1 MCDNDP
7 LSYVSIFHTLDD
19 YDNLVFLCDQRLLEA
34 IDLHMDA
41 YTSDKID
48 RLIMNYTHKQIMS
61 DIQPLIN
68 DYVSILSNVS
78 REKVNSIHVLEKY
91 SIINESILKCIAH
104 LLSAIYGKKR
114 RIPRQ
119 YNSEFKL
126 SNHVIAGPD
135 TYAERSRIINDK
147 ISYLQTVPQPEQRTP
162 EWYAFRHECITASSA
177 WKVIDT
183 LKQQE
188 NFITSKMH
196 DNSNNRVEFGS
207 NVGSPCH
214 HGHKYEPLSTMLY
227 EHVNR
232 TKIGEFGCI
241 KHKEYDFIGASP
253 DGINIDPA
261 SEKFGTLL
269 EIKNVVSREIS
280 SIPKKEY
287 WTQMQMQMEVCDLD
301 FCDFLET
308 KFVQY
313 DSEEEFLEDY
323 SVDSTTK
330 NVNNPTKVMSNNDG
344 NYIGL
349 IVMLYVNNSP
359 VYEYCPLTLNTPE
372 QVLVWK
378 DELINKYFNDT
389 LNSSWVDN
397 IFWKCEKYSCICV
410 ERNRSWFSS
419 VLPAFKSMWDVIQ
432 TRRAEQSHT
441 DANAPSTEE
450 TKKKKRKIQTTTDML
465 NGNIGVCLIK
475 LD

>member
-7 LSYVSIFHTLDD
+7 LSYVSIFHKLDD
-19 YDNLVFLCDQRLLEA
+19 YDNLLYLCEQRLLES
-34 IDLHMDA
+34 INLHMDA

-48 RLIMNYTHKQIMS
+48 RLIINYTHKQVMS
-61 DIQPLIN
+61 DIQPLMN
-68 DYVSILSNVS
+68 DYVSILSNVPLV
-78 REKVNSIHVLEKY
+78 KVNSIHILEKFN
-91 SIINESILKCIAH
+91 IINESISKCITH
-104 LLSAIYGKKR
+104 SLSTIYGKKT
-114 RIPRQ
+114 RIARQ
-119 YNSEFKL
+119 YDSEFKL
-126 SNHVIAGPD
+126 STHVLGGSD
-135 TYAERSRIINDK
+135 TYAERKKVIQDK
-147 ISYLQTVPQPEQRTP
+147 IHYLQSVPQPEQRTE
-162 EWYAFRHECITASSA
+162 EWYAFRHDCITASSA
-177 WKVIDT
+177 WKIVDT
-183 LKQQE
+183 VKQQE
-188 NFITSKMH
+188 NFIKSKLN
-196 DNSNNRVEFGS
+196 DNSKSQSTFGTNIES
-207 NVGSPCH
+207 AFH

-241 KHKEYDFIGASP
+241 KHKDYDFIGASP
-253 DGINIDPA
+253 DGINTDTT

-269 EIKNVVSREIS
+269 EIKNVVSREIT

-313 DSEEEFLEDY
+313 ESEEEFLEDY
-323 SVDSTTK
+323 SGENT
-330 NVNNPTKVMSNNDG
+330 VNNVSNPTNVMTNSDG
-344 NYIGL
+344 QYIGL
-349 IVMLYVNNSP
+349 IVMFYVNNSP

-397 IFWKCEKYSCICV
+397 IFWRCEKYSCICV

-419 VLPAFKSMWDVIQ
+419 VLPAFKKMWDVIQ

-441 DANAPSTEE
+441 DANDPSTEE
-450 TKKKKRKIQTTTDML
+450 SKKKKRKIQTSADML
-465 NGNIGVCLIK
+465 NGNMGVCLIK